1 MMNKSL
7 LYQLIFLLVVF
18 WIILP
23 FVNRYVIKREVAPTE
38 SFVLFYETEFYDVIK
53 SYDTDV
59 GAIYIKFTGKYMEY
73 SFGEI
78 ANKNIDFNDF
88 ASVGDTLIKAKFADS
103 FIVKKNNRS
112 EQRFYFYTDYF
123 KSGEA
128 PN

>member
-1 MMNKSL
+1 M
-7 LYQLIFLLVVF
+7 IFILVVF

-59 GAIYIKFTGKYMEY
+59 GAIYIKFTGKYKEFAFRQVA
-73 SFGEI
+73 S
-78 ANKNIDFNDF
+78 KNIHFNDF

-103 FIVKKNNRS
+103 FIVKKGIENER
-112 EQRFYFYTDYF
+112 RFYFSTYSF
-123 KSGEA
+123 K
-128 PN
+128 